1 MCGVVS
7 ILIIIQKLL
16 ARWGFS
22 GHSLEHGTVW
32 KIFLERLTPT
42 QLDLLY
48 SSPKW
53 KFSLSLPMWIAFHV
67 NFITLTWPNISGR
80 QENWG
85 WDVSTV
91 VTRVLT
97 VGGTRYWLY
106 TSSFHYWCCWC
117 HIYIKGIDLETQ
129 VQFYGRLDTYRVYDQ
144 NTNNSE
150 QFYHVNPQYF
160 FNLSD

>member
-1 MCGVVS
+1 MGVFRSLTRTWYRLKNLPGKIDPHSIRSIVFLTKMK
-7 ILIIIQKLL
+7 ILIVATYVDRVSCK
-16 ARWGFS
+16 
-22 GHSLEHGTVW
+22 
-32 KIFLERLTPT
+32 
-42 QLDLLY
+42 
-48 SSPKW
+48 
-53 KFSLSLPMWIAFHV
+53 
-67 NFITLTWPNISGR
+67 FITLTWPNISGR

-106 TSSFHYWCCWC
+106 TSSFHHWCCWC

>member
-32 KIFLERLTPT
+32 KIFLKRLTPT
-42 QLDLLY
+42 QLDILY
-48 SSPKW
+48 SSSKW

-106 TSSFHYWCCWC
+106 TSSF
-117 HIYIKGIDLETQ
+117 IIDVVVSYLHQ
-129 VQFYGRLDTYRVYDQ
+129 RNRLG
-144 NTNNSE
+144 NSSTILWTAW
-150 QFYHVNPQYF
+150 Y
-160 FNLSD
+160 L